1 MNVCEAIVDL
11 LARSGV
17 QRIYGVAGDALNPL
31 TDAIRRDGRIRWI
44 GVKHEGNGALA
55 AYAESALSGGL
66 GVCAGT
72 LGPGALHLLNGL
84 YEAKH
89 EGGAVVAIT
98 GQLPYAERGV
108 DFFQS
113 VSLERVFGDVCA
125 YQAAIGSPEQVP
137 RLPQIALQTAL
148 ARRQPVRIEI
158 PVDVAT
164 QTIPSTHFSHPLVTE
179 RSTIVP
185 PDAVVRAAADAINGG
200 KRVTLF
206 CGVGCRESREAV
218 FALAQHIG
226 APIVHTARAK
236 DVFDEGD
243 PNVVGMTGLIGLP
256 SGYHAVRDCDVLVM
270 LGTNFPYDD
279 FIPSGITIVQIDT
292 DLENI
297 GRRAPVN
304 VGVYGD
310 AGATLQKLMPLL
322 QQRAAGSWLKSLMTM
337 HDRWVTH
344 ALDQSSP
351 KNAGRPIHPPVLARM
366 ISEKA
371 AQDAVFVPDGG
382 SATVWLARY
391 MRMHGGRR
399 MLGSFNHGSIAVGF
413 GMAMGASAANP
424 KRQVWDITG
433 DGAYGMA
440 PQDLVT
446 AKRFG
451 WPVKVVILNN
461 KQYAFVKMEMEVA
474 GLPEDHAATDV
485 VNMDFVQYAE
495 ACGVE
500 AVHVDRAE
508 DLPAAIDR
516 AIAADGPFVLDVAV
530 TPGMLVM
537 PPATTL
543 EEARGFAFSK
553 FREGLLGFEGD
564 HSQFEN
570 WVEEFKANVGV
581 RT

>member
-11 LARSGV
+11 LARNGV

-31 TDAIRRDGRIRWI
+31 TDAVRRDGRIKWI

-89 EGGAVVAIT
+89 EGGAVVALT

-125 YQAAIGSPEQVP
+125 YQAAIGSASQVP

-158 PVDVAT
+158 PMDVAT
-164 QTIPSTHFSHPLVTE
+164 QNVPSAHFFHPLVTE
-179 RSTIVP
+179 NSVVVP
-185 PDAVVRAAADAINGG
+185 PDPVIRSMADAINGG

-206 CGVGCRESREAV
+206 CGVGCRESRAAV
-218 FALAQHIG
+218 FALAQKIG

-236 DVFDEGD
+236 DVFDDPSMGD
-243 PNVVGMTGLIGLP
+243 NVVGMTGLIGLP

-270 LGTNFPYDD
+270 LGTNFPYDN
-279 FIPSGITIVQIDT
+279 FIPDGITIVQVDT
-292 DLENI
+292 NLENI

-310 AGATLQKLMPLL
+310 VGVTLSKLTPLV
-322 QQRAAGSWLKSLMTM
+322 QQRGANTWLNGLRTM
-337 HDRWVTH
+337 HDRWIAH
-344 ALDQSSP
+344 AQEESSP
-351 KNAGRPIHPPVLARM
+351 TNTATPIHPPVLARM

-371 AQDAVFVPDGG
+371 APDAVFVPDGG
-382 SATVWLARY
+382 SATVWLVRY
-391 MRMHGGRR
+391 MRMHGARR

-413 GMAMGASAANP
+413 GMAMGASAHDP

-474 GLPEDHAATDV
+474 GLPEDAAATDV
-485 VNMDFVQYAE
+485 VNMDFVEYAK

-500 AVHVDRAE
+500 AVHVDRVE

-516 AIAADGPFVLDVAV
+516 AIACDGPFVLDVSV

-537 PPATTL
+537 PPHKTL
-543 EEARGFAFSK
+543 DEARGFAFSK
-553 FREGLLGFEGD
+553 FQEGLLGLEGD
-564 HSQFEN
+564 HSQFSN
-570 WVEEFKANVGV
+570 WAAEFKANL
-581 RT
+581 

>member
-11 LARSGV
+11 LARNGV
-17 QRIYGVAGDALNPL
+17 RRIYGVAGDALNPL
-31 TDAIRRDGRIRWI
+31 TDAVRRDGRIRWI

-55 AYAESALSGGL
+55 AYAEAALSDGL

-98 GQLPYAERGV
+98 GQLPQAERGV

-125 YQAAIGSPEQVP
+125 YQAAIGSAEQVP
-137 RLPQIALQTAL
+137 RLPEIAVQTAI

-158 PVDVAT
+158 PMDVAT
-164 QTIPSTHFSHPLVTE
+164 QTIPSTHFAHPIVRE

-185 PDAVVRAAADAINGG
+185 PDSVVRAMAQAIDGG

-206 CGVGCRESREAV
+206 CGVGCRESRQAV
-218 FALAQHIG
+218 LDFAQHIG

-270 LGTNFPYDD
+270 LGTNFPYDQ
-279 FIPSGITIVQIDT
+279 FIPGGITIVQVDT
-292 DLENI
+292 QLENI

-310 AGATLQKLMPLL
+310 VGETLRRVAPLVT
-322 QQRAAGSWLKSLMTM
+322 QRPAGSWLNGLLAM
-337 HDRWVTH
+337 HARWTAH
-344 ALDQSSP
+344 ALQQSEA
-351 KNAGRPIHPPVLARM
+351 KTGTPIHPPVLARM
-366 ISEKA
+366 LSEKA
-371 AQDAVFVPDGG
+371 SDDAVFVPDGG

-413 GMAMGASAANP
+413 GMAMGASASDP

-433 DGAYGMA
+433 DGAFGMA

-461 KQYAFVKMEMEVA
+461 QQYAFVKMEMEVA

-485 VNMDFVQYAE
+485 VNMDFVAYAK
-495 ACGVE
+495 ACGIE
-500 AVHVDRAE
+500 AVRVERVE
-508 DLPAAIDR
+508 DLSAALDR

-553 FREGLLGFEGD
+553 FKEGLLGLEGD
-564 HSQFEN
+564 HSQFQN
-570 WVEEFKANVGV
+570 WAQEFRANL
-581 RT
+581 